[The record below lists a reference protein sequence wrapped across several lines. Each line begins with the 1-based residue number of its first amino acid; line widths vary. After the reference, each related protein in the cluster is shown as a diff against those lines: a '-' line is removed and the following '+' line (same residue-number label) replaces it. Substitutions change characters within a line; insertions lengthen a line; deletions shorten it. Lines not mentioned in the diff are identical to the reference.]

1 MDKPI
6 SKNTENKLKL
16 SKLLRLLKKEEM
28 MKRKL
33 LDFKLLVTKKHVRL
47 LKLNPNLNLI
57 KSKQIH

>member
-28 MKRKL
+28 MKNKL
-33 LDFKLLVTKKHVRL
+33 LDFKLLVIKKHVKQ
-47 LKLNPNLNLI
+47 LKLNPN
-57 KSKQIH
+57 